1 MLKITCEG
9 VYYKNGGF
17 VPAKDGPCGRLTRA
31 GKGEGGHHGP
41 RDSEGPQYRRQ
52 YGGAGHPL

>member
-17 VPAKDGPCGRLTRA
+17 VLRNGPAAYLPAPEKAR
-31 GKGEGGHHGP
+31 GGHHGP

-52 YGGAGHPL
+52 YGGAGHLL